1 MERLKGLQDDLKN
14 KPPEDSLKKNKK
26 EKEIMKANMKAG
38 AGKRLVEM
46 GIMSDSTSD
55 EEEPYYERITKVVE
69 EVKETPQGDL
79 TPDEGSGA
87 IPDDDKKISN
97 QLSKFGSKLVS
108 KVFAPAKGSIDKPNK
123 QNEEYKMELEAIP
136 TERRPLA

>member
-1 MERLKGLQDDLKN
+1 
-14 KPPEDSLKKNKK
+14 
-26 EKEIMKANMKAG
+26 MKANMKAG

-55 EEEPYYERITKVVE
+55 EEDPYYERITKVIE
-69 EVKETPQGDL
+69 EVKTTPQREI
-79 TPDEGSGA
+79 TPDEEPGA

-108 KVFAPAKGSIDKPNK
+108 KVFAPAKGSVDKPNK
-123 QNEEYKMELEAIP
+123 NEEYKMEMEAMP